1 MAACAQV
8 PLRLSLPAQLFI
20 KGHDPMINVTDCWL
34 LMPQLMNFTQYVTA
48 LPAYLSPVHS
58 TMRLGFQQRLTTLFP
73 ASFGLETNSALA
85 PLHY

>member
-1 MAACAQV
+1 
-8 PLRLSLPAQLFI
+8 
-20 KGHDPMINVTDCWL
+20 MINVTDCWL